1 MWPFDR
7 RGIRSFVD
15 GERVQA
21 AIVDA
26 ERRTSGE
33 IRVSIA
39 PWFWGD
45 VERAAERAFVRLGM
59 NRTQHRNGVLFFIV
73 PSRRAFVVLGD
84 EGIHARVGQEFW
96 ESVSRELSLHLRR
109 GDPTSG
115 LLAGIASAAARLER
129 HFPRS
134 EADVNELSDAIDG
147 ASGRSA

>member
-1 MWPFDR
+1 MWPFDL
-7 RGIRSFVD
+7 RGIRTFVD
-15 GERVQA
+15 GVRVQT
-21 AIVDA
+21 AIAEA

-45 VERAAERAFVRLGM
+45 VERAAWRAFQRLGM
-59 NRTQHRNGVLFFIV
+59 HRTKERNGVLFFIV

-96 ESVSRELSLHLRR
+96 ERVSHELSLHFRR

-115 LLAGIASAAARLER
+115 LLAAIAEAAARLER

-134 EADVNELSDAIDG
+134 DADVNELSDEVDRP
-147 ASGRSA
+147 SGRAI